1 MEALTYLL
9 FTVIAAHI
17 DAIRIKNSKK
27 ANINHTYS
35 VLIGFAF
42 FLIVVVLFNIIGT
55 LLNVKWIIFAFICI
69 GIRGVFY
76 DPALNLFRGLSI
88 DYTSKTTTSLTD
100 KFLTDF
106 WTERIVYGV
115 GLLLFII
122 LYYI

>member
-1 MEALTYLL
+1 MEALTYIL

-17 DAIRIKNSKK
+17 DAIRIKKSKK
-27 ANINHTYS
+27 ANINHAYS
-35 VLIGFAF
+35 VAIGFAF
-42 FLIVVVLFNIIGT
+42 FIIVGF
-55 LLNVKWIIFAFICI
+55 LLNVKWILFGLICI

-76 DPALNLFRGLSI
+76 DPALNLFRGLPI

-106 WTERIVYGV
+106 WTERIVYGA

-122 LYYI
+122 LYYL